1 MSDYIHTH
9 PYELCWWGGSVRA
22 GKTVQKLSDQTK
34 CPLDEVEKNLRYA
47 VDVYRITRPGM
58 EMSREKKA
66 LRLNDATGAFP
77 YNR

>member
-1 MSDYIHTH
+1 M
-9 PYELCWWGGSVRA
+9 
-22 GKTVQKLSDQTK
+22 QKLSDPTK

-47 VDVYRITRPGM
+47 VDVYRITQPGM

>member
-1 MSDYIHTH
+1 MNSAGG
-9 PYELCWWGGSVRA
+9 GGSVRA
-22 GKTVQKLSDQTK
+22 GKTVQKLLDQTK

-47 VDVYRITRPGM
+47 VDVYRITQPGM